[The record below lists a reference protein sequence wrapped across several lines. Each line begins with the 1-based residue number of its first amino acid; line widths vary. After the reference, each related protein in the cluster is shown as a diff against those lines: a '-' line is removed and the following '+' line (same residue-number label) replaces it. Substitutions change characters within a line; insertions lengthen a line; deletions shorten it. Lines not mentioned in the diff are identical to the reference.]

1 MGIVVERY
9 NLNMNNSKNLQPLYK
24 LSGKVVHGRGIGK
37 KAGMPTANLEIT
49 SDIKMPKLGVYA
61 SKVYIGDRELMGV
74 TNVGL
79 RPTVDNDRDI
89 SIETYIIDFDGD
101 IYEENIS
108 LELFSLLRGQ
118 QKFEN
123 ISMLLE
129 QLKADCADAKKYF
142 GV

>member
-1 MGIVVERY
+1 MGIVTERY
-9 NLNMNNSKNLQPLYK
+9 NLSMNNSKNIQPLYK
-24 LSGKVVHGRGIGK
+24 LSGKIVHGRGIGK

-61 SKVYIGDRELMGV
+61 SKVYLDGRELMGV

-123 ISMLLE
+123 MSMLLE

>member
-1 MGIVVERY
+1 
-9 NLNMNNSKNLQPLYK
+9 MNNSKNIQPLYK
-24 LSGKVVHGRGIGK
+24 LSGKIVHGRGIGK

-49 SDIKMPKLGVYA
+49 PNLKMPKLGVYA
-61 SKVYIGDRELMGV
+61 SKLHLGDKELMGV

-108 LELFSLLRGQ
+108 LELFLLLRGQ
-118 QKFEN
+118 QKFGN
-123 ISMLLE
+123 MSMLLE
-129 QLKADCADAKKYF
+129 QLKADCVEAKKYF